1 MYSTRI
7 DIPAGDREKLVA
19 LLNARLA
26 DLADLQ
32 TQAKQAHWNVKG
44 PAFVALHELFDSI
57 ADSVEDCVDL
67 VAERVTVLGGV
78 ARGTARMAAA
88 SSTLGEYP
96 ANAAEGTAHVD
107 ALATAV
113 ATAGKHVRAAIGEAG
128 AIGDA
133 GTEDL
138 FTEVSRG
145 LDKHLWLL
153 EAHLQAEK

>member
-1 MYSTRI
+1 MYTTRI
-7 DIPAGDREKLVA
+7 DIPASDREKLA
-19 LLNARLA
+19 SLLNARLA

-44 PAFVALHELFDSI
+44 PAFIALHELFDSI
-57 ADSVEDCVDL
+57 ADAVEDYVDL
-67 VAERVTVLGGV
+67 VAERVTILGGV

-88 SSTLGEYP
+88 SSTLPAYP
-96 ANAAEGTAHVD
+96 ADAVEGRAHVD

-113 ATAGKHVRAAIGEAG
+113 ATAGKHVRAAIGAAG

-133 GTEDL
+133 DTEDL

-145 LDKHLWLL
+145 LDKHLWFL
-153 EAHLQAEK
+153 EAHLQSDG

>member
-1 MYSTRI
+1 MYTPRI
-7 DIPAGDREKLVA
+7 DISAGDREKLIG

-26 DLADLQ
+26 ALADLQ
-32 TQAKQAHWNVKG
+32 TQATQARWNVKG
-44 PAFVALHELFDSI
+44 PSFIALHALFDSI
-57 ADSVEDCVDL
+57 ADAVEDYVDL

-88 SSTLGEYP
+88 GSTLAAYP
-96 ANAAEGTAHVD
+96 TGAVDGRAHAA

-113 ATAGKHVRAAIGEAG
+113 ATAGTHVRAAIGEAD

-145 LDKHLWLL
+145 LDKHLWFL
-153 EAHLQAEK
+153 EAHLQSER